1 MPLSL
6 NNSKDI
12 VANSI
17 SIIKGNRTIDV
28 LESIDAVTGHA
39 PSTLNTLEKLAT
51 AMNNDPA
58 FFTTLSTSIGNKAD
72 KSNTY
77 TQIVTNGL
85 LDKKVDDT
93 EMTDYALKTYVTTAV
108 GTKQATLTTGT
119 AVTNSQAILSGSIIK
134 TIVPGTGISLS
145 SDANGIIVTGT
156 DAYDKA
162 NIDGKTTTINTN
174 VTAKQATLSNGT
186 EVTNSK
192 TLLFGNII
200 KKHITRYQ
208 YEFLI
213 R

>member
-1 MPLSL
+1 MPISL

-12 VANSI
+12 VANSV
-17 SIIKGNRTIDV
+17 SIIRGNRTIDLV
-28 LESIDAVTGHA
+28 ESIDAVQGFA
-39 PSTLNTLEKLAT
+39 PSTLNSLEKLAT

-108 GTKQATLTTGT
+108 GTKQATL
-119 AVTNSQAILSGSIIK
+119 
-134 TIVPGTGISLS
+134 
-145 SDANGIIVTGT
+145 
-156 DAYDKA
+156 
-162 NIDGKTTTINTN
+162 
-174 VTAKQATLSNGT
+174 SNGT

-192 TLLFGNII
+192 TILFGNII
-200 KKHITRYQ
+200 KNILPGTNISLSSDDNKITINGIDAYTKSEVGVEIAKLVGTAPEVLNTLQ
-208 YEFLI
+208 EIAAVIGDSTSITTSLI
-213 R
+213 SSLSDKANTSDTF